1 MNIIDNQN
9 LLTQGQ
15 TQNLQI
21 CALRTFNFG
30 GYQSL
35 DDILTT
41 LKVDVYIEPGII
53 TRSIPSAL
61 NEAMEFWIKE
71 VNRLEALIPNAEN
84 REKAIEDYQKARN
97 NAEKIWEDKE
107 AWSSM
112 SLRGLYDPEANVI
125 RLYPDEM
132 AVEYYGAR
140 MDELLV
146 STLAHETMHA
156 YFNRPYHKKFPYVI
170 HIEEPLAEFGML
182 LYLNETGSD
191 YYDWAHRDVGN
202 KKTCYR
208 YGAKLMDQYLN
219 TNTTH
224 RQYLEAYK
232 IKLNN
237 YPMPTTHPFFGT
249 IELPKRSSQ
258 ARRNSSVQVGSQ
270 LITSQWS
277 NVFKYPP
284 HYFYDQA
291 TKTLGLDGDWSDLS
305 KHIEAPHGNIDLK
318 ISIHLSSR
326 DSINQ
331 IYLGDR
337 FTIDH
342 CHNLHALFSK
352 YNVIVSS
359 ANGHYYDNNGVL
371 FSKSDNTPVLKK
383 CGEGLYK
390 LCRNGKWGVVDGQL
404 TQVIPFKYD
413 MIWSFDKN
421 GLVRVVNYQKKPYT
435 NGLVNQQGKEQVRL
449 IYEGI
454 TANSDG
460 TYTVKENGREFKID
474 KFGNEL

>member
-1 MNIIDNQN
+1 MTIIDNQN

-15 TQNLQI
+15 TQNLQN
-21 CALRTFNFG
+21 CALSTFNFG

-35 DDILTT
+35 DDILTS
-41 LKVDVYIEPGII
+41 LKVEVYIEPGII
-53 TRSIPSAL
+53 TRSIPSTL
-61 NEAMEFWIKE
+61 NEAMEFWSKE
-71 VNRLEALIPNAEN
+71 VNRLEALIPHAEN
-84 REKAIEDYQKARN
+84 KEKAIEDYQRARK

-107 AWSSM
+107 KWSSM
-112 SLRGLYDPEANVI
+112 SLRGLYDSKANRI
-125 RLYPDEM
+125 KLYPENM
-132 AVEYYGAR
+132 AQEYGGSY

-146 STLAHETMHA
+146 STFAHETMHA
-156 YFNRPYHKKFPYVI
+156 YFNRPRHKGFPYIV

-182 LYLNETGSD
+182 LYLNETGSY
-191 YYDWAHRDVGN
+191 YYDWAHWDVSN
-202 KKTCYR
+202 KTTCYR

-237 YPMPTTHPFFGT
+237 YPMPTTDPFWGT
-249 IELPKRSSQ
+249 IELPKGSGR

-270 LITSQWS
+270 LITPQWS

-291 TKTLGLDGDWSDLS
+291 TKTLGLDGDWGDLS
-305 KHIEAPHGNIDLK
+305 KHVRLPHGYLDLM

-342 CHNLHALFSK
+342 CHDLHDLLSK
-352 YNVIVSS
+352 YKVIVSS
-359 ANGHYYDNNGVL
+359 TNRHFYDNNGVL
-371 FSKSDNTPVLKK
+371 FSKSDNTPVLEE
-383 CGEGLYK
+383 CGDGLYE
-390 LCRNGKWGVVDGQL
+390 LCRNGKWGVVDAQL
-404 TQVIPFKYD
+404 NQIIPFKYD
-413 MIWSFDKN
+413 NIWSFDKN
-421 GLVRVVNYQKKPYT
+421 NLVLVVNYQTEPYT
-435 NGLVNQQGKEQVRL
+435 YGLVNKQGQEQVPL
-449 IYEGI
+449 IYENI
-454 TANSDG
+454 TENNDG
-460 TYTVKENGREFKID
+460 TYTVKKNGRKFKID